1 MPTSGPF
8 ERFFSTFEINNA
20 DNFNVDLYVDG
31 SVDFAPNLLNWM
43 KKIRNKERYK
53 YLRFDVTIGHL
64 EKVNETGISFDVQ

>member
-1 MPTSGPF
+1 M
-8 ERFFSTFEINNA
+8 
-20 DNFNVDLYVDG
+20 DLYVDG

-53 YLRFDVTIGHL
+53 YRRFDVTIGHL